1 MLASGVPLH
10 AIAGLGGW
18 LTLTAMG
25 VSYRLLSMFMLAPDV
40 DDRKSNTTLLAGALA
55 TTVAVAGG
63 VAAITLSFGMNVA
76 LSFAAIFGLV
86 TAALYGRDVIAI
98 FRERRRRQLELN
110 TRMAMLSF
118 ASLGGTALLG
128 VMLVL
133 TGNFA
138 THVGAFVFLVV
149 FGWLSGLV
157 LAKLYK
163 IVAFLTWLE
172 TYGPVMGRS
181 PTPRVQDL
189 VAERRASKWFVIYY
203 AAVWA
208 GTLMLLA
215 DQPSAFRVA
224 GNGDGDRDHRYRP
237 RSGPDASACRC
248 RGSFAASGRRPRAPS
263 TVCEK
268 LSAKRKERTWL
279 EYIDVDVRPILRAG
293 GEPFSVIMA
302 ALDRL
307 GPGQG
312 IRLYATFK
320 PIPLFGVMA
329 DKGFA
334 HSATALDDGEWE
346 VLFTPALPMLADV
359 PAGAPAFE
367 NWPEPAVKLDNRD
380 LDPPEPMV
388 RILAAAEK
396 LNLGIRCPRFYDES
410 RCFCSRSLKS
420 AAFAGSAASRRTG
433 QPMN

>member
-1 MLASGVPLH
+1 
-10 AIAGLGGW
+10 
-18 LTLTAMG
+18 
-25 VSYRLLSMFMLAPDV
+25 
-40 DDRKSNTTLLAGALA
+40 
-55 TTVAVAGG
+55 
-63 VAAITLSFGMNVA
+63 
-76 LSFAAIFGLV
+76 
-86 TAALYGRDVIAI
+86 
-98 FRERRRRQLELN
+98 
-110 TRMAMLSF
+110 MA
-118 ASLGGTALLG
+118 
-128 VMLVL
+128 
-133 TGNFA
+133 
-138 THVGAFVFLVV
+138 
-149 FGWLSGLV
+149 
-157 LAKLYK
+157 
-163 IVAFLTWLE
+163 
-172 TYGPVMGRS
+172 
-181 PTPRVQDL
+181 
-189 VAERRASKWFVIYY
+189 
-203 AAVWA
+203 
-208 GTLMLLA
+208 
-215 DQPSAFRVA
+215 
-224 GNGDGDRDHRYRP
+224 
-237 RSGPDASACRC
+237 
-248 RGSFAASGRRPRAPS
+248 
-263 TVCEK
+263 
-268 LSAKRKERTWL
+268 

-396 LNLGIRCPRFYDES
+396 LKPGDTLSALLRREP
-410 RCFCSRSLKS
+410 CFCSRSLRS

-433 QPMN
+433 RPMNDRESPVMTDRLVTRIKDALRVVIDPELGQNIVDLGFIYDISVVDDVTRITMTATTPGCPAAHFLKEGVAKSAARVPGVRSVEVVMTFEPPWTPSLIEPSAASRARLRCGQLKSVDGCRRFLALPLSCGNAEIEIQQADGSPGHVIDRLRHVRRPRIESRDRRRHDRAVFCHGCHRPQMTEMQGTFSRTISTSRRRSFNWTSAARTRRLSVALPAIADSVRIEHGATIMPAVSI